1 MYFNQKIEPLA
12 KPSKQRSFMENIK
25 FFTHYGNE
33 IVETLIDA
41 EKRQIKIR
49 ERSDQLEMRPMLIN
63 LLSAFAKHQN
73 YSTNTL
79 HLGKLKIPSSGST
92 FNLFLVL
99 GVHILDVYM
108 DNYILSDF
116 DEHQKLI
123 GLVCLLLAA
132 KSEDIDESVPSI
144 KDLLRIVDMSSDLEI
159 DLRFSEGLDPKEVST
174 AYKNFAKMYSKLE
187 FLIFECLEFN
197 TIRPTVVSFVN
208 IYQNLVVTNSDVDDV
223 KCNSQ
228 GETEDRKTLGDMRV
242 LANQYLKHF
251 LSIVIE
257 DVDFFNSVP
266 SLLAAAIIGVTRKLL
281 QIQKYWNEQL
291 EELTRYQIEEIR
303 PMMLKLI
310 EKRISST
317 YDNFDSDNENVKDSG
332 YISPSSDTA
341 SDTDDELHLTVN
353 KKRKLSFAGITYED
367 I

>member
-1 MYFNQKIEPLA
+1 
-12 KPSKQRSFMENIK
+12 MENIK

-33 IVETLIDA
+33 ILETLIDA
-41 EKRQIKIR
+41 EKKQIKIR

-79 HLGKLKIPSSGST
+79 HLGKFKIQSSGST
-92 FNLFLVL
+92 FNLFPVL

-116 DEHQKLI
+116 DDHQKLI

-159 DLRFSEGLDPKEVST
+159 DLRYIEGLDPTEVSK

-208 IYQNLVVTNSDVDDV
+208 IYQNLVLTNSDVDDV
-223 KCNSQ
+223 KSNSQ
-228 GETEDRKTLGDMRV
+228 GETEDRQTLGDMRV

-251 LSIVIE
+251 LSIIIE

-281 QIQKYWNEQL
+281 QIQNYWNEQL
-291 EELTRYQIEEIR
+291 EELTRYRTEEIR
-303 PMMLKLI
+303 PLMLKLI
-310 EKRISST
+310 EKRINST
-317 YDNFDSDNENVKDSG
+317 YDNCDNNNEDIKDSG
-332 YISPSSDTA
+332 YISPNSA
-341 SDTDDELHLTVN
+341 SETDDELHLTVN
-353 KKRKLSFAGITYED
+353 KKRKLNRAGITYED